1 MPKRNGW
8 TVTLSN
14 PVTVETSAAIG
25 GVKEEDGPLGG
36 CFDIVLKDDRFGE
49 ESWEKAES
57 KMQREVYL
65 CALNKANLAAN
76 DIDYI
81 LAGDLLNQCISSSFG
96 LRESGRAFFGLYG
109 ACSTMAESLM
119 LGSFLV
125 SGGFAS
131 HVAAVTSSH
140 FATAERQFRN
150 PLEYGGQ
157 RTPSA
162 QWTATAAGCAILG
175 NEPKVGAAQI
185 TKLTAGRIVD
195 LGIKDANNMGA
206 AMAPAAADTLQ
217 HFFEDTKTT
226 PQDYD
231 LIVTGDLGKVGY
243 DILVD
248 LMGRNGYNM
257 GDNYTDCGLLIY
269 DRERQDVHAG
279 GSGCGCSASVLC
291 GHLLPQ
297 MQKGIYKRMLFCAT
311 GALMSTTS
319 SQQGESIP
327 GICHLL
333 EMVRGE

>member
-36 CFDIVLKDDRFGE
+36 CFDILLEDDRFGE

-81 LAGDLLNQCISSSFG
+81 LAGDLLNQCIGSSFG

-175 NEPKVGAAQI
+175 SAPKAGAAQI

-217 HFFEDTKTT
+217 HFFEDTQTT

-257 GDNYTDCGLLIY
+257 GDAYTDCGLLIY

-291 GHLLPQ
+291 GHILPQ
-297 MQKGIYKRMLFCAT
+297 IQKGIYNRILFCAT

>member
-1 MPKRNGW
+1 
-8 TVTLSN
+8 
-14 PVTVETSAAIG
+14 
-25 GVKEEDGPLGG
+25 
-36 CFDIVLKDDRFGE
+36 
-49 ESWEKAES
+49 
-57 KMQREVYL
+57 
-65 CALNKANLAAN
+65 
-76 DIDYI
+76 
-81 LAGDLLNQCISSSFG
+81 
-96 LRESGRAFFGLYG
+96 
-109 ACSTMAESLM
+109 
-119 LGSFLV
+119 
-125 SGGFAS
+125 
-131 HVAAVTSSH
+131 
-140 FATAERQFRN
+140 
-150 PLEYGGQ
+150 
-157 RTPSA
+157 
-162 QWTATAAGCAILG
+162 
-175 NEPKVGAAQI
+175 
-185 TKLTAGRIVD
+185 LTFS
-195 LGIKDANNMGA
+195 
-206 AMAPAAADTLQ
+206 PAAADTLQ

-257 GDNYTDCGLLIY
+257 GDHYTDCGLLIY

-297 MQKGIYKRMLFCAT
+297 MQKGIYNRMLFCAT